1 MPSAI
6 PFMNGKYI
14 KVIVTSEIGTISALM
29 PEEFSIIQNNNFE
42 SLADATGST
51 AQAILSTF
59 KPDASFSFVPF
70 TPQVWMGS
78 DPLKMGDL
86 TLHFVATKNPK
97 TEVQD
102 KLLMLLAMASPR
114 NPGSG
119 RSVTVFGATVGTL
132 LSPVQVSVTVGG
144 VLRWPEA
151 FIQSCEIKQNRPW
164 NAQGYSFHGEARI
177 TVISK
182 NFVMAQ
188 DVLSGSFQS
197 SVGAGTAVQP

>member
-1 MPSAI
+1 MNAI
-6 PFMNGKYI
+6 PFMNSKYI
-14 KVIVTSEIGTISALM
+14 KVVIASEIGTVSALM

-59 KPDASFSFVPF
+59 KPDASFSFVPY

-86 TLHFVATKNPK
+86 TLHFIATKIPK
-97 TEVQD
+97 TEVHG
-102 KLLMLLAMASPR
+102 KLLTLLAMASPR
-114 NPGSG
+114 DSTCSI
-119 RSVTVFGATVGTL
+119 SVAGATVGML
-132 LSPVQVSVTVGG
+132 LSPVMVSVTVGG

-164 NAQGYSFHGEARI
+164 NAQGFSFHGEARI
-177 TVISK
+177 TIISK

-188 DVLSGSFQS
+188 DILKGNFQS
-197 SVGAGTAVQP
+197 NVGAGTSVQP